1 MSTGM
6 LYSSC
11 ICFTHIIYI
20 ILPLYTPYVQVS
32 DELMSQEVRQVEAIS
47 IYIDQLDDQL
57 TDLKALHIE
66 AHNTYFRAI
75 EDLQEKFTVYIRNMG
90 LDLMERLSNQL
101 EEEEMDMINS
111 ARQTAASDLQPPFQQ
126 AEGGQSNTKDPANSA
141 NNSTNNTSNI
151 GIVEPLRLNDEA
163 SGLLHDKDTCMNVIN
178 ASHELHITRILRIED
193 ETRKIDLK
201 WFTDFIT
208 RQNSDEHKRNRN
220 QILDIRS
227 ICLVIKGSIDE
238 LLSYEEDD
246 DVFIEE

>member
-1 MSTGM
+1 
-6 LYSSC
+6 
-11 ICFTHIIYI
+11 
-20 ILPLYTPYVQVS
+20 
-32 DELMSQEVRQVEAIS
+32 MSQEVRQVEAIS

-66 AHNTYFRAI
+66 AHNTYFRTV
-75 EDLQEKFTVYIRNMG
+75 EDLQEKFTVYIRNMC

-111 ARQTAASDLQPPFQQ
+111 ARQTTGTEISPSPLPTQQ
-126 AEGGQSNTKDPANSA
+126 QGGEGGGGESNTTDPA
-141 NNSTNNTSNI
+141 NSTNNTHNTSNT
-151 GIVEPLRLNDEA
+151 GIHEPLRLNDEA

-227 ICLVIKGSIDE
+227 ICLVMKGSIDE